1 LIENGVELDTGP
13 DPALHLALKN
23 KNEDIAI
30 ALLEAGADFELR
42 DSVNTIK
49 PQHTYYIKK

>member
-1 LIENGVELDTGP
+1 MIESGVELDTGP

-42 DSVNTIK
+42 DSVNTTQLQK
-49 PQHTYYIKK
+49 YIT